1 MSYDTK
7 GIDLIYRIAGHLAD
21 GDTLDEELATVIDFA
36 VTLTHAGECCTFVR
50 EGHVLVPWVWKHVEH
65 GSVNRIP
72 ITVDEGFAA
81 ALLHHRTPVAN
92 VPFSGFRGFR
102 DWPKD
107 PGVSF
112 VAVPLLWRSCL
123 LGAIVL
129 QHSQPRP
136 YKQND
141 VRLLSSVGYIL
152 GAELR
157 MLQLQKHNSEL
168 VLELETRKLVERGKG
183 ILQRNDSYLGVYTA
197 DASRQGI
204 CFLSPVQL
212 LPKERCRIRLP
223 KTKEFQI
230 EIVRCRRVDEAC
242 FECGAMFVLGTVAL
256 N

>member
-123 LGAIVL
+123 LGPIVL

-183 ILQRNDSYLGVYTA
+183 ILQRDLGITA
-197 DASRQGI
+197 QEAYQALQRQSEEKKRPLKDI
-204 CFLSPVQL
+204 AQAIILNSEVRQSAAVQ
-212 LPKERCRIRLP
+212 
-223 KTKEFQI
+223 
-230 EIVRCRRVDEAC
+230 AH
-242 FECGAMFVLGTVAL
+242 
-256 N
+256 